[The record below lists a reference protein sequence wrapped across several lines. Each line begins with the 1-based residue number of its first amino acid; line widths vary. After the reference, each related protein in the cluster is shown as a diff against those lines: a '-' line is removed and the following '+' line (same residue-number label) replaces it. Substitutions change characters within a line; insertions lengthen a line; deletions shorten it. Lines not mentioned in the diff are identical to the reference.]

1 MSQALSSFPAQLR
14 HRHEGSLNVDFNQRP
29 VDRTSPIMESQDRDA
44 QRLPGP
50 TRMTAQHPEV
60 NKAMKATTTHGAKPP
75 IKSTSRTAKRVLLW
89 STIFL
94 ISISILA
101 THLFGLSFINQFKHS
116 QSSNTPTTMGGSN
129 GYRSVA
135 YFVNCTD
142 VLGFVLENWRADVE
156 SLGAI
161 YGRNYNP
168 QDLPADRLT
177 HVLYA
182 FANIKPDGEVYVVTC
197 AIYLSV
203 AIPCFS
209 SL

>member
-1 MSQALSSFPAQLR
+1 MSQPLSSSPAQLR
-14 HRHEGSLNVDFNQRP
+14 HRHEGSLNVDSNQRS
-29 VDRTSPIMESQDRDA
+29 VDRTSPIMESQERDA

-50 TRMTAQHPEV
+50 TRMTAQHLEV
-60 NKAMKATTTHGAKPP
+60 NTDMKATTTHGVKSP
-75 IKSTSRTAKRVLLW
+75 IKSTSRLVKRVLLW

-101 THLFGLSFINQFKHS
+101 THLFGLSFINQFKNS
-116 QSSNTPTTMGGSN
+116 QSSNTPATMGGSN

-142 VLGFVLENWRADVE
+142 VLSFVLENWIADVA

-182 FANIKPDGEVYVVTC
+182 FANIKPDGEV
-197 AIYLSV
+197 
-203 AIPCFS
+203 
-209 SL
+209 

>member
-1 MSQALSSFPAQLR
+1 MSQPLPSSPAQLG
-14 HRHEGSLNVDFNQRP
+14 HRHEGSLNVDSNQRP

-60 NKAMKATTTHGAKPP
+60 NKAMKATTTHGAKSP
-75 IKSTSRTAKRVLLW
+75 IKATFRLVKRILLW

-101 THLFGLSFINQFKHS
+101 THFFGLSFINQFKHS
-116 QSSNTPTTMGGSN
+116 QSFNKPATMGGSN

-142 VLGFVLENWRADVE
+142 VLSFVLENWIANVA

-182 FANIKPDGEVYVVTC
+182 FANIKPDGEV
-197 AIYLSV
+197 
-203 AIPCFS
+203 
-209 SL
+209 

>member
-1 MSQALSSFPAQLR
+1 MSQPLSSSPAQLR

-44 QRLPGP
+44 QCLPGP

-60 NKAMKATTTHGAKPP
+60 NKAMKATTTHGAKSP
-75 IKSTSRTAKRVLLW
+75 IKSTSRLVKRVLLW

-116 QSSNTPTTMGGSN
+116 QSFNTPATMGGSN

-142 VLGFVLENWRADVE
+142 VLIVLENWIANVT

-182 FANIKPDGEVYVVTC
+182 FANIKPDGEV
-197 AIYLSV
+197 
-203 AIPCFS
+203 
-209 SL
+209 

>member
-1 MSQALSSFPAQLR
+1 MSHELASSPSQLR
-14 HRHEGSLNVDFNQRP
+14 HRHEGSLNVDSSQRS
-29 VDRTSPIMESQDRDA
+29 VDRTSPIMEIQGHDA
-44 QRLPGP
+44 QRLPG
-50 TRMTAQHPEV
+50 TTHMTDRHPDV
-60 NKAMKATTTHGAKPP
+60 NKAMKATTTHGPRSP
-75 IKSTSRTAKRVLLW
+75 IKSTSRLLKRVLLW

-101 THLFGLSFINQFKHS
+101 SHLTGLSFINHFRHS
-116 QSSNTPTTMGGSN
+116 QSSNTPDTMGGSN

-142 VLGFVLENWRADVE
+142 VLKFVLEEWIADVS

-168 QDLPADRLT
+168 QDLPADKLT

-182 FANIKPDGEVYVVTC
+182 FANVRPESGEV
-197 AIYLSV
+197 
-203 AIPCFS
+203 
-209 SL
+209 